1 MKWNGIGRLLAGLL
15 ALIMVLVLLPT
26 VSAQADGEIEI
37 ASYADLKVFAARVNG
52 GEEALNAK
60 LTEDITCTDKTWTPI
75 GTDNESYEGTF
86 NGQGHTITGLSNA
99 DVDYSGLSADDEVY
113 IGLFGR
119 SYGTVKNVVIED
131 CDLSFASDADG
142 YVYMGAVVG
151 RNGGT
156 VEACSV
162 SGKLSAALTS
172 YSVTARVGGVVG
184 DNHNTVK
191 TCTNSGAVSVSGN
204 YSSICVGG
212 VVGNDDSSVQNCANT
227 GAVSGAGY
235 DTVGGIA
242 GSGVSVKNC
251 FNTGAIS
258 GENGSTGGI
267 VGYTAYGT
275 VENCLNVGTVTGDS
289 LAGGVI
295 GQNSYGTVKTCLSV
309 GAVSGS
315 GRYNGGVVGI
325 CPDNASVK
333 SYVENCYCLD
343 TSASAAIGNAG
354 SAVVTSVSALTAEQL
369 KSLSNCVGFS
379 TDTWYE
385 GLSYPVLKNLSGE
398 VHLYANSNEDLVL
411 QRFICAY
418 APTKIANPF
427 TYADHDFTGWNTQAD
442 GEGDPYDETH
452 EFTLL
457 PGETLTLHAQ
467 WRDAV
472 VEIANYEQLKAFAA
486 RVNGGEYGL
495 NAKITSDFTCPTA
508 TDWTPI
514 CPESEHGY
522 TGTFNG
528 NNCVITGLKFNQTI
542 TSDATQLQRWYI
554 GLFGVIGTGG
564 TVQDLYLKDC
574 SIQVSVSAPYFNL
587 YEGAVAGRNFGTI
600 TACGVFGEGEISG
613 ARTGGDKSA
622 NAFVGGIA
630 GYNNGIITDSCFI
643 GTVNVQSN
651 ASSNGFSPAEIGG
664 IAGRNPSGGN
674 RTAIENCF
682 HSGSVIASGGDFVQ
696 TSVGGIVGTNY
707 AGLRNCRH
715 NGSVQGVESKSN
727 LYNTIG
733 GVAGT
738 NGVQG
743 IITYCYARSAVEEL
757 EGGSGLLYLG
767 GVVGA
772 NNGGSTSDCFCDTTL
787 APDTEAIGYVGSGS
801 LSDVVGLASE
811 AFADESNFSGWENF
825 DMNWVMGVD
834 QPEVKA
840 LSAPVRLY
848 ANSNEDVVI
857 LNNIPVC
864 TPVKFANPF
873 TYEGH
878 EFTGWNTQADGD
890 GVPYSEDDEITLLP
904 GETLSLSAQWKTN
917 AFMIMFQNE
926 DGTELQK
933 GLVNAGETPVYEGET
948 PEKEATVEHSYTF
961 AGWKDENGIVY
972 GLTDDLPAVTGA
984 MTYTAIYTQRE
995 IVYGEPEWTW
1005 TGYESAEATFTGTD
1019 GETLYTQLLPAD
1031 EITHMTT
1038 VEPDCENPGI
1048 VTYTASVIFL
1058 GKTYYNNKNKEIAP
1072 RGHEWVFDEFV
1083 WQKNAQ
1089 GVYYAL
1095 AQFHC
1100 ARVESHTLT
1109 VNPVGG
1115 MATDPATC
1123 TEDGCEHYVAFLNEF
1138 ESPDGQYHEDKLEV
1152 VIPAHGH
1159 QWSAPD
1165 YERIE
1170 TETGYDVYAIVR
1182 CYYDYSHRIEET
1194 VHAVYEVI
1202 TPPTLYEDGLGRY
1215 TADFTD
1221 DRLWDI
1227 QWEVTIPML
1236 ALGLYGED
1244 VDALDVVEHTGDGET
1259 LYRYD
1264 VMLRNDAEVLPIA
1277 SVQMFIAYDDALT
1290 FVEAKTELHDAV
1302 IQDGNGVIAL
1312 AWATDEGVMMENG
1325 TVVAS
1330 LYFKLTGDV
1339 PNGGVLPFRFVE
1351 QNGNQSTVSYLADG
1365 TPVEAAAFETV
1376 DGSIV
1381 FAIPDAITIA
1391 GEDVLS
1397 GDIYTIEDGRIL
1409 YRYNIRVRD
1418 LPEAGLWINSAQI
1431 FVSFDHAVLSVARTE
1446 GMLDWTT
1453 SESGDKLMAVWAS
1466 DEDVQISE
1474 GDVVLTVWFEKIGE
1488 APEDGVV
1495 PITFTT
1501 NLMGNASAASIT
1513 FCGAVAE
1520 IAADTVD
1527 GSITFEPILYGDANC
1542 DGEITAA
1549 DAALILRAIVGLSE
1563 LTPRGVLNADANGD
1577 LEITA
1582 EDAALILRY
1591 VVGLIGS
1598 LPA

>member
-1 MKWNGIGRLLAGLL
+1 MIRNGRRTLAALL

-37 ASYADLKVFAARVNG
+37 ANYEQLKAFAARVNG
-52 GEEALNAK
+52 GEKTLNAK

-75 GTDNESYEGTF
+75 GTDNERYKGTF

-99 DVDYSGLSADDEVY
+99 DVDYSRLADHDKVCLGLFGYVDDGGTVQKVTVAGCDFSITTDAVDLHVY
-113 IGLFGR
+113 IGA
-119 SYGTVKNVVIED
+119 I
-131 CDLSFASDADG
+131 
-142 YVYMGAVVG
+142 VG
-151 RNGGT
+151 NNSGT
-156 VEACSV
+156 VENCRNVGSLSPTLAF
-162 SGKLSAALTS
+162 SGNINR
-172 YSVTARVGGVVG
+172 VRVGGVVG
-184 DNHNTVK
+184 QNYNGTVK
-191 TCTNSGAVSVSGN
+191 N
-204 YSSICVGG
+204 CV
-212 VVGNDDSSVQNCANT
+212 NT
-227 GAVSGAGY
+227 GAVSGGDNADVGGVVGHNSKAVKTCLNTGAVSGGAGAE
-235 DTVGGIA
+235 VGGIA
-242 GSGVSVKNC
+242 GFVARDKTVEDC
-251 FNTGAIS
+251 LNTGAVS
-258 GENGSTGGI
+258 GGDLANVGG
-267 VGYTAYGT
+267 VGGYNAYGT
-275 VENCLNVGTVTGDS
+275 VKN
-289 LAGGVI
+289 
-295 GQNSYGTVKTCLSV
+295 CLSV
-309 GAVSGS
+309 GAVSGGINS
-315 GRYNGGVVGI
+315 GVGGAVGS
-325 CPDNASVK
+325 CPNNASVT
-333 SYVENCYCLD
+333 SYVENCYFLD
-343 TSASAAIGNAG
+343 TAASAAIGDVG
-354 SAVVTSVSALTAEQL
+354 SATVTNVYELSAEQL

-427 TYADHDFTGWNTQAD
+427 TYANHEFTGWKTNAD

-452 EFTLL
+452 AFTLL

-472 VEIANYEQLKAFAA
+472 LEIASYADLKDFAA

-542 TSDATQLQRWYI
+542 TSDATQFQRWYI

-587 YEGAVAGRNFGTI
+587 YEGAVAGQNFGTI

-613 ARTGGDKSA
+613 VRTGGDKSA

-651 ASSNGFSPAEIGG
+651 ASSKGFSPAEIGG

-715 NGSVQGVESKSN
+715 NGSVQGAESKSH
-727 LYNTIG
+727 LYNSIG

-743 IITYCYARSAVEEL
+743 IITYCYARSAVEDL

-772 NNGGSTSDCFCDTTL
+772 NTGGSTSDCFCDTTL
-787 APDTEAIGYVGSGS
+787 APDTEVIGFVGSGS
-801 LSDVVGLASE
+801 FSDVVGLASE

-926 DGTELQK
+926 DGTPLQS
-933 GLVNAGETPVYEGET
+933 GPVAVGETPVYEGET
-948 PEKEATVEHSYTF
+948 PTKAPTVEHLYTF
-961 AGWKDENGIVY
+961 AGWKLLGTETV
-972 GLTDDLPAVTGA
+972 LTELPAVDGEATYVAAYTESDRVYTGP
-984 MTYTAIYTQRE
+984 
-995 IVYGEPEWTW
+995 VWEWD
-1005 TGYESAEATFTGTD
+1005 GYETATATFTATD
-1019 GETLYTQLLPAD
+1019 DTTFTQVLTAEGD
-1031 EITHMTT
+1031 AITHMTT
-1038 VEPDCENPGI
+1038 VEPDCEYPG
-1048 VTYTASVIFL
+1048 VETYTAKVTFL
-1058 GKTYYNNKNKEIAP
+1058 NKDYFNDKTKEIAK
-1072 RGHEWVFDEFV
+1072 RDHIWVFDEFV
-1083 WQKNAQ
+1083 WTPNEQ
-1089 GVYYAL
+1089 GIYTVVAN
-1095 AQFHC
+1095 FHC
-1100 ARVESHTLT
+1100 ERYASHTLEFI
-1109 VNPVGG
+1109 PVAG

-1123 TEDGCEHYVAFLNEF
+1123 TEDGCVHYVAFIGAE
-1138 ESPDGQYHEDKLEV
+1138 ESPDGLEHEDKLDI

-1194 VHAVYEVI
+1194 VHATYEVI
-1202 TPPTLYEDGLGRY
+1202 TPPTLYEEGLGRY
-1215 TADFTD
+1215 TADFED
-1221 DRLWDI
+1221 EHLWDI
-1227 QWEVTIPML
+1227 QWEVVIPKL

-1244 VDALDVVEHTGDGET
+1244 VNALDVAERTEDGET
-1259 LYRYD
+1259 IYRYD
-1264 VMLRNDAEVLPIA
+1264 VKLRNDAEVLPIA
-1277 SVQMFIAYDDALT
+1277 SVQMFVAYDGALS
-1290 FVEAKTELHDAV
+1290 FVEARTDLSGAV
-1302 IQDGNGVIAL
+1302 ILDENGVVAF
-1312 AWATDEGVMMENG
+1312 AWATDEGVEIKNG
-1325 TVVAS
+1325 AVVAS
-1330 LYFKLTGDV
+1330 LYFKLTGDAA
-1339 PNGGVLPFRFVE
+1339 NGDVFPFRFVE
-1351 QNGNQSTVSYLADG
+1351 KNGNQNTVSYLDG
-1365 TPVEAAAFETV
+1365 ESGATVEAEAFETQ
-1376 DGSIV
+1376 DGSIT
-1381 FAIPDAITIA
+1381 FAIPDAVTIA

-1397 GDIYTIEDGRIL
+1397 GDIYAIEDGKIL
-1409 YRYNIRVRD
+1409 YRYDIRMKD
-1418 LPEAGLWINSAQI
+1418 LPAAGLWINSAQI
-1431 FVSFDHAVLSVARTE
+1431 FVNFDHAILAVAKIE
-1446 GMLDWTT
+1446 GRFDWTT
-1453 SESGDKLMAVWAS
+1453 SENGDKLMAVWAS
-1466 DEDVQISE
+1466 DEDVQINE
-1474 GDVVLTVWFEKIGE
+1474 DDVVLTLWFEKIGE

-1495 PITFTT
+1495 PVTFTT
-1501 NLMGNASAASIT
+1501 NLMERASAVSIV
-1513 FCGAVAE
+1513 FLGAVTE
-1520 IAADTVD
+1520 LEADTVD
-1527 GSITFEPILYGDANC
+1527 GSITFETIVYGDANC
-1542 DGEITAA
+1542 DGQVTAA

-1563 LTPRGVLNADANGD
+1563 LSPRGVLNADVDGD
-1577 LEITA
+1577 MEITA
-1582 EDAALILRY
+1582 ADAAAILRY
-1591 VVGLIGS
+1591 VVGLIEA
-1598 LPA
+1598 LPIEP

>member
-1 MKWNGIGRLLAGLL
+1 MKRNGTGRLLAGLL
-15 ALIMVLVLLPT
+15 ALIMVLVLLPVGAAKAADEGYLT
-26 VSAQADGEIEI
+26 VGGTAIDLSQNGSYCDGKVVFEII
-37 ASYADLKVFAARVNG
+37 DG
-52 GEEALNAK
+52 
-60 LTEDITCTDKTWTPI
+60 
-75 GTDNESYEGTF
+75 
-86 NGQGHTITGLSNA
+86 
-99 DVDYSGLSADDEVY
+99 
-113 IGLFGR
+113 
-119 SYGTVKNVVIED
+119 KNVLTLNGYKLENYNGDGIYANRIDLTIVGSAGIGVTDAFAIYVNDGNLTLNGDFTLRANTQGNMTIAVSGYLTVEGGKLDVENTAEGRMSIFVIH
-131 CDLSFASDADG
+131 G
-142 YVYMGAVVG
+142 MTV
-151 RNGGT
+151 NGGT
-156 VEACSV
+156 VHAKANNERAIMSPTDIILNNGERFLLGDASASEV
-162 SGKLSAALTS
+162 FIGKQYPL
-172 YSVTARVGGVVG
+172 RVGNKQVNDLNKGDIFGDGTAKFEIIDGRNVLTLNDWKLENFDDDGIYADRIDLTIVGSAEIGV
-184 DNHNTVK
+184 
-191 TCTNSGAVSVSGN
+191 
-204 YSSICVGG
+204 
-212 VVGNDDSSVQNCANT
+212 T
-227 GAVSGAGY
+227 GATKDAIYVNKGNLTLNGDFTLRAQSE
-235 DTVGGIA
+235 
-242 GSGVSVKNC
+242 
-251 FNTGAIS
+251 TGA
-258 GENGSTGGI
+258 TLD
-267 VGYTAYGT
+267 VYGYLT
-275 VENCLNVGTVTGDS
+275 VE
-289 LAGGVI
+289 GGA
-295 GQNSYGTVKTCLSV
+295 L
-309 GAVSGS
+309 
-315 GRYNGGVVGI
+315 
-325 CPDNASVK
+325 D
-333 SYVENCYCLD
+333 VENTD
-343 TSASAAIGNAG
+343 EG
-354 SAVVTSVSALTAEQL
+354 S
-369 KSLSNCVGFS
+369 
-379 TDTWYE
+379 
-385 GLSYPVLKNLSGE
+385 
-398 VHLYANSNEDLVL
+398 
-411 QRFICAY
+411 
-418 APTKIANPF
+418 
-427 TYADHDFTGWNTQAD
+427 
-442 GEGDPYDETH
+442 ETIYVNGAM
-452 EFTLL
+452 T
-457 PGETLTLHAQ
+457 
-467 WRDAV
+467 
-472 VEIANYEQLKAFAA
+472 
-486 RVNGGEYGL
+486 VNGGTVH
-495 NAKITSDFTCPTA
+495 AKA
-508 TDWTPI
+508 N
-514 CPESEHGY
+514 
-522 TGTFNG
+522 GTN
-528 NNCVITGLKFNQTI
+528 
-542 TSDATQLQRWYI
+542 
-554 GLFGVIGTGG
+554 
-564 TVQDLYLKDC
+564 
-574 SIQVSVSAPYFNL
+574 
-587 YEGAVAGRNFGTI
+587 
-600 TACGVFGEGEISG
+600 
-613 ARTGGDKSA
+613 
-622 NAFVGGIA
+622 
-630 GYNNGIITDSCFI
+630 
-643 GTVNVQSN
+643 
-651 ASSNGFSPAEIGG
+651 
-664 IAGRNPSGGN
+664 
-674 RTAIENCF
+674 AIEA
-682 HSGSVIASGGDFVQ
+682 IY
-696 TSVGGIVGTNY
+696 GI
-707 AGLRNCRH
+707 
-715 NGSVQGVESKSN
+715 
-727 LYNTIG
+727 
-733 GVAGT
+733 
-738 NGVQG
+738 
-743 IITYCYARSAVEEL
+743 
-757 EGGSGLLYLG
+757 
-767 GVVGA
+767 
-772 NNGGSTSDCFCDTTL
+772 
-787 APDTEAIGYVGSGS
+787 
-801 LSDVVGLASE
+801 
-811 AFADESNFSGWENF
+811 
-825 DMNWVMGVD
+825 
-834 QPEVKA
+834 
-840 LSAPVRLY
+840 
-848 ANSNEDVVI
+848 I
-857 LNNIPVC
+857 LNNGEQYLLGDANAYE
-864 TPVKFANPF
+864 VKI
-873 TYEGH
+873 
-878 EFTGWNTQADGD
+878 
-890 GVPYSEDDEITLLP
+890 GVPVEYTIT
-904 GETLSLSAQWKTN
+904 
-917 AFMIMFQNE
+917 FVNE
-926 DGTELQK
+926 DGTELQS
-933 GLVNAGETPVYEGET
+933 GEVLLGKTPAYTGEE
-948 PEKEATVEHSYTF
+948 PEKPATVTQSYAF

-1019 GETLYTQLLPAD
+1019 GETLYTQLLPAG

-1100 ARVESHTLT
+1100 TRVESHTLT
-1109 VNPVGG
+1109 VTPVGG

-1159 QWSAPD
+1159 WWSEPD
-1165 YERIE
+1165 LERTK
-1170 TETGYDVYAIVR
+1170 TETGYQVTATIR
-1182 CYYDYSHRIEET
+1182 CLYDYSHQISET
-1194 VHAVYEVI
+1194 VDAVCEII
-1202 TPPTLYEDGLGRY
+1202 TPPTLTEEGLCKY
-1215 TADFTD
+1215 TATFTD
-1221 DRLWDI
+1221 PHLHSIW
-1227 QWEVTIPML
+1227 WTEPIPML

-1351 QNGNQSTVSYLADG
+1351 KNGNQSTVSYLADG

-1431 FVSFDHAVLSVARTE
+1431 FVSFDHAVLSVAKTE

-1488 APEDGVV
+1488 ASDDGVV

>member
-1 MKWNGIGRLLAGLL
+1 MIRNGRRTLAALL

-37 ASYADLKVFAARVNG
+37 ASYADLK
-52 GEEALNAK
+52 
-60 LTEDITCTDKTWTPI
+60 D
-75 GTDNESYEGTF
+75 
-86 NGQGHTITGLSNA
+86 
-99 DVDYSGLSADDEVY
+99 
-113 IGLFGR
+113 
-119 SYGTVKNVVIED
+119 
-131 CDLSFASDADG
+131 
-142 YVYMGAVVG
+142 
-151 RNGGT
+151 
-156 VEACSV
+156 
-162 SGKLSAALTS
+162 
-172 YSVTARVGGVVG
+172 
-184 DNHNTVK
+184 
-191 TCTNSGAVSVSGN
+191 
-204 YSSICVGG
+204 
-212 VVGNDDSSVQNCANT
+212 
-227 GAVSGAGY
+227 
-235 DTVGGIA
+235 
-242 GSGVSVKNC
+242 
-251 FNTGAIS
+251 
-258 GENGSTGGI
+258 
-267 VGYTAYGT
+267 
-275 VENCLNVGTVTGDS
+275 
-289 LAGGVI
+289 
-295 GQNSYGTVKTCLSV
+295 
-309 GAVSGS
+309 
-315 GRYNGGVVGI
+315 
-325 CPDNASVK
+325 
-333 SYVENCYCLD
+333 
-343 TSASAAIGNAG
+343 
-354 SAVVTSVSALTAEQL
+354 
-369 KSLSNCVGFS
+369 
-379 TDTWYE
+379 
-385 GLSYPVLKNLSGE
+385 
-398 VHLYANSNEDLVL
+398 
-411 QRFICAY
+411 
-418 APTKIANPF
+418 
-427 TYADHDFTGWNTQAD
+427 
-442 GEGDPYDETH
+442 
-452 EFTLL
+452 
-457 PGETLTLHAQ
+457 
-467 WRDAV
+467 
-472 VEIANYEQLKAFAA
+472 FAA

-542 TSDATQLQRWYI
+542 TSDATQLQMWYI

-613 ARTGGDKSA
+613 VRTGGDKSA

-801 LSDVVGLASE
+801 FSDVVGLASE

-926 DGTELQK
+926 DGTELQS
-933 GLVNAGETPVYEGET
+933 GPVAVGETPVYEGET
-948 PEKEATVEHSYTF
+948 PMKAPTVEHLYTF
-961 AGWKDENGIVY
+961 AGWKLLGTETVLTELPVVDGEATYVAAYTESDRVY
-972 GLTDDLPAVTGA
+972 TGPVWA
-984 MTYTAIYTQRE
+984 
-995 IVYGEPEWTW
+995 WD
-1005 TGYESAEATFTGTD
+1005 GYESATATFTATD
-1019 GETLYTQLLPAD
+1019 DTTFTQVLTAEGD
-1031 EITHMTT
+1031 AITHMTT
-1038 VEPDCENPGI
+1038 VEPDCEYPG
-1048 VTYTASVIFL
+1048 VETYTAKVTFL
-1058 GKTYYNNKNKEIAP
+1058 SKDYFNDKTKEIAK
-1072 RGHEWVFDEFV
+1072 RDHIWVFDEFV
-1083 WQKNAQ
+1083 WTPNEQ
-1089 GVYYAL
+1089 GIYTVVAN
-1095 AQFHC
+1095 FHC
-1100 ARVESHTLT
+1100 ERYASHTLEFI
-1109 VNPVGG
+1109 PVAG
-1115 MATDPATC
+1115 MATDPETC
-1123 TEDGCEHYVAFLNEF
+1123 TEDGCVHYVAFIGAE
-1138 ESPDGQYHEDKLEV
+1138 ESPDGLEHNDNLDI

-1194 VHAVYEVI
+1194 VHATYEVI
-1202 TPPTLYEDGLGRY
+1202 TPPTLEEEGLGRY
-1215 TADFTD
+1215 TADFED
-1221 DRLWDI
+1221 EHLWDI
-1227 QWEVTIPML
+1227 QWEVVIPKL

-1244 VDALDVVEHTGDGET
+1244 VNAFDVAEYTDDGT

-1264 VMLRNDAEVLPIA
+1264 VKFRNDAGTLPIVSMQA
-1277 SVQMFIAYDDALT
+1277 FIGYDAEALT
-1290 FVEAKTELHDAV
+1290 LVEAKTDLPGSVTTRDE
-1302 IQDGNGVIAL
+1302 NGVFSF
-1312 AWATDEGVMMENG
+1312 AWANDEGIEMASG
-1325 TVVAS
+1325 AVVVS
-1330 LYFKLTGDV
+1330 LYFKLDGTVQDGDV
-1339 PNGGVLPFRFVE
+1339 LVFPFTDGDFHNSAAYLDNGVV
-1351 QNGNQSTVSYLADG
+1351 T
-1365 TPVEAAAFETV
+1365 EAAAFETK
-1376 DGSIV
+1376 DGSIS
-1381 FAIPDAITIA
+1381 FAVPELTIA

-1397 GDIYTIEDGRIL
+1397 GDIYVIEDGKIL
-1409 YRYNIRVRD
+1409 YRYDVRVKD
-1418 LPEAGLWINSAQI
+1418 LPETGLMINIAQI
-1431 FVSFDHAVLSVARTE
+1431 FLGFDHEILAVAKTE
-1446 GMLDWTT
+1446 GIVDWMI
-1453 SESGDKLMAVWAS
+1453 SESGDKLMASWAS
-1466 DEDVQISE
+1466 DTDVQIKE
-1474 GDVVLTVWFEKIGE
+1474 DDIVLTLWFTKIGE

-1495 PITFTT
+1495 PIVFTV
-1501 NLMGNASAASIT
+1501 NPLGFESAFSTLLA
-1513 FCGAVAE
+1513 GAVKE
-1520 IAADTVD
+1520 VAANTVD
-1527 GSITFEPILYGDANC
+1527 GSITFETMILGDANC
-1542 DGEITAA
+1542 DGEVTAA
-1549 DAALILRAIVGLSE
+1549 DAALILRALVGLSE
-1563 LTPRGVLNADANGD
+1563 LSPRGVLNADVDGD
-1577 LEITA
+1577 GEVTA
-1582 EDAALILRY
+1582 EDAAIILRMI
-1591 VVGLIGS
+1591 VGLIDTF
-1598 LPA
+1598 PAEEP